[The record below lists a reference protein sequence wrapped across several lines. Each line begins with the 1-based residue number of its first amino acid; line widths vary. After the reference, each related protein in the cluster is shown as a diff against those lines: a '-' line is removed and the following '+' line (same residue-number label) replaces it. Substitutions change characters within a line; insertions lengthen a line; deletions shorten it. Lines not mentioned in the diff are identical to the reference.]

1 MRRATVKKIDVQNST
16 GAAGVRWLDVDD
28 VIQNILGPE
37 SAYLRGHQ
45 QPDNPPTFARGP
57 DADEESNES
66 TQSVFVQEN
75 ILSVAGI

>member
-1 MRRATVKKIDVQNST
+1 MRDCARLCATARHPRT
-16 GAAGVRWLDVDD
+16 TYPHDD